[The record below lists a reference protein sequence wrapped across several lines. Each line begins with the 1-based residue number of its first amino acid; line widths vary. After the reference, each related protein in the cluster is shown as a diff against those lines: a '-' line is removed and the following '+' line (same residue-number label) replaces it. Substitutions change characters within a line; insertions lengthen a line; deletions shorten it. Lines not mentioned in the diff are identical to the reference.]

1 MSVKPI
7 AVAIAACAATAV
19 LSAQPTS
26 PSKADASLTPLRR
39 VPLAD
44 IRSHIDRAWVKDTLV
59 HGLLDYWLK
68 NSIEPNGFIQEN
80 LDRNWKPW
88 GMQREASINGQGRQ
102 LFTMAIGYE
111 LTKDKAYLDGLTR
124 GMDFLMKMRDAEYGG
139 YYDRVAPDL
148 TVITDSKT
156 GFSSFALDSLAHA
169 GRVTGNKKYLV
180 AAMVLF
186 REIRDKMR
194 DGPFIGSGSYTR
206 DFMQRTVGG
215 GAFGGGGG
223 CGQGGRERP
232 RQVAQVRPSVNPQPR
247 WPPAAT
253 VSICTCSRRCSRCTK
268 RRSPRRSGTRSRQ
281 S

>member
-88 GMQREASINGQGRQ
+88 GCSVKPQSTAKVAS
-102 LFTMAIGYE
+102 
-111 LTKDKAYLDGLTR
+111 
-124 GMDFLMKMRDAEYGG
+124 
-139 YYDRVAPDL
+139 
-148 TVITDSKT
+148 
-156 GFSSFALDSLAHA
+156 FS
-169 GRVTGNKKYLV
+169 
-180 AAMVLF
+180 
-186 REIRDKMR
+186 
-194 DGPFIGSGSYTR
+194 
-206 DFMQRTVGG
+206 
-215 GAFGGGGG
+215 
-223 CGQGGRERP
+223 
-232 RQVAQVRPSVNPQPR
+232 R
-247 WPPAAT
+247 W
-253 VSICTCSRRCSRCTK
+253 
-268 RRSPRRSGTRSRQ
+268 RSGTS
-281 S
+281 

>member
-1 MSVKPI
+1 
-7 AVAIAACAATAV
+7 
-19 LSAQPTS
+19 
-26 PSKADASLTPLRR
+26 
-39 VPLAD
+39 
-44 IRSHIDRAWVKDTLV
+44 
-59 HGLLDYWLK
+59 
-68 NSIEPNGFIQEN
+68 
-80 LDRNWKPW
+80 
-88 GMQREASINGQGRQ
+88 MQREASINGQGRQ
-102 LFTMAIGYE
+102 LFTMATGYE

-223 CGQGGRERP
+223 RGQGGRERP
-232 RQVAQVRPSVNPQPR
+232 GK
-247 WPPAAT
+247 W
-253 VSICTCSRRCSRCTK
+253 RRCGPRSTLSRVGRPPPRCQSAHVRGAARAVRSDEVRGGLVRDHVRVESDRAAVRLRARLLRGIL
-268 RRSPRRSGTRSRQ
+268 RR
-281 S
+281 